1 MIAFLL
7 SLSLAAAAPAKG
19 APPPKK
25 DAAAAQPAPKPA
37 EEAPAEETA
46 LQPLDADTMAFLS
59 SGGATNSRDG
69 SVRLDWPGP
78 GGNQLKL
85 SWDSLDKRNEEV
97 QTAEML
103 RISLVGAVQS
113 FYDGDGTIDVAGMR
127 AKLKALLVGP
137 VDEARTSYMSAIKL
151 EERRLFFVERGVAEA
166 AAAKEE
172 LPGVDGRLISKR
184 LTAIR
189 DGRIAMEVQNRV
201 NGYRSLA
208 VGLLAYLDGDTFGAL
223 NNVREASGG
232 LKDVAVV
239 HALLGSLYALYGQTD
254 AAVVAWK
261 KSLELD
267 PTNKAVREA
276 ILQHSP
282 KTRQVR

>member
-103 RISLVGAVQS
+103 RIL
-113 FYDGDGTIDVAGMR
+113 AGR
-127 AKLKALLVGP
+127 RRPVLL
-137 VDEARTSYMSAIKL
+137 
-151 EERRLFFVERGVAEA
+151 
-166 AAAKEE
+166 
-172 LPGVDGRLISKR
+172 
-184 LTAIR
+184 
-189 DGRIAMEVQNRV
+189 
-201 NGYRSLA
+201 
-208 VGLLAYLDGDTFGAL
+208 
-223 NNVREASGG
+223 
-232 LKDVAVV
+232 
-239 HALLGSLYALYGQTD
+239 
-254 AAVVAWK
+254 
-261 KSLELD
+261 
-267 PTNKAVREA
+267 
-276 ILQHSP
+276 
-282 KTRQVR
+282 